1 MDEKVK
7 QKLKEL
13 KEALQVIQSVE
24 DKVIWACDFT
34 SFPIISRALE
44 PIAEVADEV
53 REIIQD
59 EIDYIKDR
67 IEDYECKLAVFEQE
81 NRIIV

>member
-1 MDEKVK
+1 MDEKVNL
-7 QKLKEL
+7 KLKEL

-24 DKVIWACDFT
+24 DKVTWACDFT
-34 SFPIISRALE
+34 TFPVISRALE
-44 PIAEVADEV
+44 PIAEIADEV

-59 EIDYIKDR
+59 EINYIEDR
-67 IEDYECKLAVFEQE
+67 IEDYEYKLAVFEQE